1 MAIARALIGNPS
13 VLLLDEPAGGLDSGE
28 SQWLGVQL
36 RRIRDAGV
44 TIVLI
49 DHDMHLVL
57 NLCDSIYVL
66 DFGTIIAHGDPA
78 EIKADRAVAAAYL
91 GQTHAEAAT

>member
-1 MAIARALIGNPS
+1 MAGM
-13 VLLLDEPAGGLDSGE
+13 
-28 SQWLGVQL
+28 QL
-36 RRIRDAGV
+36 RKIRDSGV

-66 DFGTIIAHGDPA
+66 DFGKIIAHGPPTA
-78 EIKADRAVAAAYL
+78 IKSDRTVAAAYL
-91 GQTHAEAAT
+91 GQTHAAVAG